1 MAEIEFEILP
11 PAFLI
16 INEFQANLRE
26 YLCKANAIS
35 HCTEVS
41 QKGYLMCGLLM
52 NEFTRFHGCSVCIN
66 DAIKIKSVC
75 EAGGF

>member
-16 INEFQANLRE
+16 INEFRANLQE

-35 HCTEVS
+35 HCTES
-41 QKGYLMCGLLM
+41 IKKRFFMWGLLM
-52 NEFTRFHGCSVCIN
+52 NEFACFYGCSVCIN
-66 DAIKIKSVC
+66 DAIKIKPVC